1 MNQLI
6 ANGEVKRGGIGVTLR
21 SLSPA
26 SADKAG
32 GNVAGAGAVIDTVE
46 PQSPAAQAGLHK
58 GGIVTAVNGVSVASS
73 AQFRNLVGLMP
84 VDSET
89 EIRYQRGAEMVAGC
103 GSRSR
108 GRRFQP
114 TAPTGTDAPPVIPG
128 RTKRRSIRKLR
139 PSIHSRFAILA

>member
-46 PQSPAAQAGLHK
+46 PQSPAAQAGLH
-58 GGIVTAVNGVSVASS
+58 
-73 AQFRNLVGLMP
+73 
-84 VDSET
+84 
-89 EIRYQRGAEMVAGC
+89 
-103 GSRSR
+103 
-108 GRRFQP
+108 
-114 TAPTGTDAPPVIPG
+114 
-128 RTKRRSIRKLR
+128 
-139 PSIHSRFAILA
+139 